1 MAMMEQDTD
10 KMTPNDKAFNLPNLI
25 LNKKIF
31 NSMVP
36 VVSLKHKNMLNV
48 PAWVVAFKM
57 RNPRKVEKKL
67 SLISSFK
74 KLDVYFR

>member
-48 PAWVVAFKM
+48 PAWVVVFKM
-57 RNPRKVEKKL
+57 QNPRKVEKNYRL
-67 SLISSFK
+67 YLRFK
-74 KLDVYFR
+74 N

>member
-1 MAMMEQDTD
+1 MEMMEQDTD

-36 VVSLKHKNMLNV
+36 VVSLKHK
-48 PAWVVAFKM
+48 KH
-57 RNPRKVEKKL
+57 VEC
-67 SLISSFK
+67 SSMGS
-74 KLDVYFR
+74 RI